1 MVQGLVALAVLAGM
15 TRPAWGQRV
24 LGPSTDATVI
34 PRGMIRVSIS
44 PTWERSHQRY
54 ADGLGRNGK
63 GKVESLTEDFN
74 LDTLGLRQFP
84 TLAPVNAGL
93 RSILGGTGPLPL
105 TLGSLS
111 ARFDRTVATTPITI
125 EYGLVRRLMV
135 GLVIPMVKTR
145 TEISLNPNPGAT
157 NSTVG
162 VNTSYLGG
170 TAATAA
176 RNRNQQVVLQ
186 LAAAGQ
192 ALQALLQTCQG
203 STTAACGPVNADR
216 AAAQALVA
224 AAAAAATG
232 IESVYGISAAKPG
245 SPYAP
250 TQNGSLH
257 KSVEARL
264 GNMSNSFLGFLGAPT
279 SGAKW
284 VEESLSGARALAYGD
299 FQKALIDTA
308 FGVRA
313 DSMVSVELS
322 RPGDIEFGA
331 KLLVFDAFGF
341 DAAQR
346 GTPGGIRTRLSLGAA
361 YRLGSGLRDSVDHFA
376 DVGTGD
382 GQTDI
387 EGRAFLDVLFGRRFW
402 ASAVARY
409 TMQQADEIVRRVP
422 SVAHDPFPGATSRL
436 LVSRDLGDVMSL
448 EVSPRYVVSESFA
461 IGGTWR
467 YLKKSADTYAFVTAP
482 NLVTPPASNLALGT
496 EQSEQRAVV
505 SMTYSNL
512 AQYFRGRAR
521 SPMEVSFTV
530 GRTLSGSGN
539 ITRSTISG
547 LTLRVYNQLF

>member
-1 MVQGLVALAVLAGM
+1 
-15 TRPAWGQRV
+15 
-24 LGPSTDATVI
+24 
-34 PRGMIRVSIS
+34 MIRVTVS

-63 GKVESLTEDFN
+63 GEVESLAEDFN
-74 LDTLGLRQFP
+74 LDTLGPRQFP

-93 RSILGGTGPLPL
+93 RSILGGTAPLPL
-105 TLGSLS
+105 TLGALS

-135 GLVIPMVKTR
+135 SLVIPMVKTR

-170 TAATAA
+170 TAATAV
-176 RNRNQQVVLQ
+176 RTNNQQVVLQ
-186 LAAAGQ
+186 LAAAAQ
-192 ALQALLQTCQG
+192 ALQALLQQCQG
-203 STTAACGPVNADR
+203 STAASCGAVNADR
-216 AAAQALVA
+216 TGAQALVA
-224 AAAAAATG
+224 AATGAATG
-232 IESVYGISAAKPG
+232 IESVYGVSATKPG

-250 TQNGSLH
+250 TQNGSVH

-264 GNMSNSFLGFLGAPT
+264 GTMSLSFAGFLGAPQGG
-279 SGAKW
+279 SEWIAGAPI
-284 VEESLSGARALAYGD
+284 GARALAYSD
-299 FQKALIDTA
+299 FQTVVIDSA
-308 FGVRA
+308 FGVRS

-322 RPGDIEFGA
+322 RPGDIELGA
-331 KLLVFDAFGF
+331 KFLVFDAFGF
-341 DAAQR
+341 NPAQR

-361 YRLGSGLRDSVDHFA
+361 YRLGTGLRDSVDHFA

-409 TMQQADEIVRRVP
+409 TMQQVDEITRRVP
-422 SVAHDPFPGATSRL
+422 SEAHDPFPGAASRV
-436 LVSRDLGDVMSL
+436 LVNRDLGDVMSL

-461 IGGTWR
+461 LGGTWR
-467 YLKKSADTYAFVTAP
+467 YLKKSADSYAFVTDA
-482 NLVTPPASNLALGT
+482 NVGVPAVSNLALGT
-496 EQSEQRAVV
+496 GQSEQRAVF
-505 SMTYSNL
+505 SLTYSNL

-530 GRTLSGSGN
+530 GRTISGSGN
-539 ITRSTISG
+539 VSRSTISG